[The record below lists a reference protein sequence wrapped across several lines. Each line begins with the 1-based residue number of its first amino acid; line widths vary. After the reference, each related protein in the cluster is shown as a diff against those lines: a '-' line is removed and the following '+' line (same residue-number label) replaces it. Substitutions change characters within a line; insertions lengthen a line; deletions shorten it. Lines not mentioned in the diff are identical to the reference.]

1 MRPSHT
7 MAAAHSSQGEAPD
20 GQRRWLPM
28 QDLRLVPIAVGAL
41 AGALCGLRLPI
52 PSGTARVVLA
62 LITALGL
69 VTTAA
74 TKGKARSEISTRR
87 ACIIVLLLA
96 GAVTG
101 TCWIISA
108 YRAELAHPPIMVR
121 AAQEHR
127 RVSIEGTIASRV
139 ASATGPWNGGECTAD
154 VSLKRVTIRSTVYPV
169 SEQTRV
175 VVIGVPCEAMIGQD
189 LRAAGPLSMLDG
201 TRRQVARL
209 RSSEVVLSGQG
220 RMREAVALRVK
231 AALGDLL
238 ADKPASVRQLV
249 PGVVLGDRAQMDASL
264 RDAMQVVQLS
274 HLTAVSGAH
283 VAVITGALIA
293 ILGRRRA
300 LLSAV
305 LSMLALCG
313 LVILV
318 TGQASVV
325 RAALMSALIFVAL
338 ALERPAQAV
347 AALSVS
353 VILGVLLDPWLAT
366 SYGFLLSASATAGI
380 VLAGGP
386 LAAWLAERVPRLVA
400 EAIAIPLTAQLA
412 CLPVLLLFA
421 DSGSIWGVV
430 ANCLVAPVVAP
441 LTISGMASAL
451 LAGFVPVLA
460 SLILLP
466 AQMASWWIWQIATRL
481 AGWPGSGV
489 PLWMASLG
497 SVLIVAG
504 VMGLLRFLRGDRG
517 GHRAERGSRVA
528 LAVVALGA
536 LGICILVGQRRAHGG
551 IPSDWAVVQ
560 CDVGQGS
567 GLIARSHGRTLMIDV
582 GPETDAAAQC
592 LRQADVEHL
601 DLLVLSHAHSD
612 HIGGLP
618 AVVDEV
624 EIEQVWVSPN
634 TEPAANSAWAF
645 RQLEEAGVPVYMA
658 SAGTQLEGTDG
669 MAAAAVLWP
678 RTMRGGGEEAANHQS
693 IALWIDAAGGVLVLS
708 DMDES
713 AQSALATD
721 TPVVTTVVV
730 AHHGSAD
737 QSARLADV
745 LSARLALVSVGENS
759 YGHPSQRVLELYAE
773 SDIYS
778 TKDCGTI
785 VVDGRGGVSSACSA
799 PIG

>member
-1 MRPSHT
+1 MCPLCT
-7 MAAAHSSQGEAPD
+7 IAAAHSSYAEAP
-20 GQRRWLPM
+20 GAQKRRLPM

-41 AGALCGLRLPI
+41 AGALCGLRLPLS
-52 PSGTARVVLA
+52 SGAARAALA
-62 LITALGL
+62 LIAVLGL
-69 VTTAA
+69 VAIVA
-74 TKGKARSEISTRR
+74 TKGAARSEISTGR
-87 ACIIVLLLA
+87 ACITVVLLTV
-96 GAVTG
+96 AVTS
-101 TCWIISA
+101 TSWIISA
-108 YRAELAHPPIMVR
+108 YRAELAHPAIVVR

-139 ASATGPWNGGECTAD
+139 SSATGPWDDGECTAD
-154 VSLKRVTIRSTVYPV
+154 VSLKRVTIRSIVYPV
-169 SEQTRV
+169 SEQARV
-175 VVIGVPCEAMIGQD
+175 VVIGVPCEAMTGQD
-189 LRAAGPLSMLDG
+189 LRAVGPLSTVEG

-209 RSSEVVLSGQG
+209 RSSDAVLSGEG
-220 RMREAVALRVK
+220 RMREAFALRVK

-238 ADKPASVRQLV
+238 ADKPTPVRQLV
-249 PGVVLGDRAQMDASL
+249 PGVVLGDRAQMNASL

-283 VAVITGALIA
+283 VAVITGTFIA

-300 LLSAV
+300 VLSAV

-318 TGQASVV
+318 GGQASVV

-347 AALSVS
+347 AALCVS
-353 VILGVLLDPWLAT
+353 VIVGVLLNPWLAT
-366 SYGFLLSASATAGI
+366 SYGFLLSTSATAGI
-380 VLAGGP
+380 VLAGSP
-386 LAAWLAERVPRLVA
+386 LAAWLAERIPRLVA

-451 LAGFVPVLA
+451 LAVFVPALA

-466 AQMASWWIWQIATRL
+466 AQMASWWIWQIATCL

-504 VMGLLRFLRGDRG
+504 VMGLVLILRGDWCGRRG
-517 GHRAERGSRVA
+517 GGGSRVA
-528 LAVVALGA
+528 LAVVVLGA
-536 LGICILVGQRRAHGG
+536 LAICILVGQRRTPGG
-551 IPSDWAVVQ
+551 IPSDWTVVQ

-592 LRQADVEHL
+592 LKQADVEHL

-612 HIGGLP
+612 HIGGLA
-618 AVVDEV
+618 AVLDQAEV
-624 EIEQVWVSPN
+624 EQVWVSPN
-634 TEPAANSAWAF
+634 TEPAANSAWAL
-645 RQLEEAGVPVYMA
+645 RQLEEAGVPVYTA

-669 MAAAAVLWP
+669 MVAAAVLWP
-678 RTMRGGGEEAANHQS
+678 RTTRGGGEEAANHQS
-693 IALWIDAAGGVLVLS
+693 IALWIDAVGGVLVLS

-713 AQSALATD
+713 AQSTLARD
-721 TPVVTTVVV
+721 APVVTTVVV

-785 VVDGRGGVSSACSA
+785 TLDARGGVSSACSA